1 MDYSRRRAITVVV
14 GAVFCALCGLLCM
27 HMVGASSNTVNA
39 SCLSEE
45 ELERLCSTTATAETS
60 TSTTSSTTSITTTTS
75 TTSTTVTTTA
85 ITTTSEA
92 VTETE
97 EYKINRDAEDYVW
110 YYTDTDVAM
119 LASTISNEIGGS
131 DNYAQLTAV
140 GWCVCNRVDS
150 ARWVED
156 TIGATVSRPGQFD
169 YHGGFVYEG
178 KCYDIAS
185 TVLQDWNDEKNYPGY
200 VGPSRSIAPDYL
212 NFWGDGVNNHFS
224 NDYNEIIPQ

>member
-1 MDYSRRRAITVVV
+1 MDYSRRRTITVVV

-27 HMVGASSNTVNA
+27 HMIGATTNTVSA

-45 ELERLCSTTATAETS
+45 ELVQLSSTTTEVSSTASATS
-60 TSTTSSTTSITTTTS
+60 TSTTTTTTS
-75 TTSTTVTTTA
+75 TSSTTSTTTVV
-85 ITTTSEA
+85 TTTSE
-92 VTETE
+92 VTTETE
-97 EYKINRDAEDYVW
+97 GYEINRDAEDYVW

-140 GWCVCNRVDS
+140 GWCACNRVDS
-150 ARWVED
+150 ARWVEN
-156 TIGATVSRPGQFD
+156 TIGATVSRPSQFAYD
-169 YHGGFVYEG
+169 GGYIYEG
-178 KCYDIAS
+178 KCYDIAA